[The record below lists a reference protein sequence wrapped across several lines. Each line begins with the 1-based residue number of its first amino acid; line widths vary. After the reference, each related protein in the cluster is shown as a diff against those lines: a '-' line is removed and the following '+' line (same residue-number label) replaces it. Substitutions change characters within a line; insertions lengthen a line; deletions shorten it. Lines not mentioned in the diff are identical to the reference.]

1 MGKDGGFLTPKAIGN
16 RIKAKGL
23 QKLRWYCQSCEKQ
36 CRDENGF
43 KCHIQSE
50 SHQRQLLL
58 VGENAGKYVSNYSH
72 EFHSGFFST
81 LRRSFGTKRV
91 LANTVYCEYIK
102 DREHVHMNAT
112 RWVALAGYVRWL
124 GSQGLCEIEE
134 TERGWYVTLIDK
146 DADSVR
152 REMDAEKKEKMNLSD
167 EQRRQQL
174 IAEQI
179 RRDQERGIQHAEPV
193 YTEFVRTDEE
203 EKVQVTFN
211 KVVVEEKKKILPP
224 SILVTGS
231 KKRTETTD
239 ETPEE
244 VVVKKKS
251 RFEPIEETVPT
262 TTTTSVFKKPF
273 PPAALKPKKSA
284 LEELREAQEKMKEQ
298 KNRKDYWLHEDII
311 VKIITSKLG
320 EKCYKKKGVITK
332 VENRYQAVVKMLD
345 TNDKIRVDQAHVET
359 VIPAIGKNVLIVN
372 GAYRGE
378 EATLEDIHQ
387 DTFSVDVT
395 ILTGSMI
402 GTRFNNIAYED
413 VSKLAD

>member
-58 VGENAGKYVSNYSH
+58 VGENSGKYIANYSH

-102 DREHVHMNAT
+102 DRDHIHMNAT

-124 GSQGLCEIEE
+124 GSQGLCEVEQ
-134 TERGWYVTLIDK
+134 TEKGWYVTLIDK
-146 DADSVR
+146 DPDTVR
-152 REMDAEKKEKMNLSD
+152 REMDSERKDKMDLDD
-167 EQRRQQL
+167 EQRRQKL

-179 RRDQERGIQHAEPV
+179 KRDQERGIQLPEPV
-193 YTEFVRTDEE
+193 FTELVRTDED
-203 EKVQVTFN
+203 EKVQVTFSQTA
-211 KVVVEEKKKILPP
+211 VAERKKILPP
-224 SILVTGS
+224 SILASSS
-231 KKRTETTD
+231 KKRTNPTDEISDEIDPKKSKIETTVD
-239 ETPEE
+239 T
-244 VVVKKKS
+244 
-251 RFEPIEETVPT
+251 F
-262 TTTTSVFKKPF
+262 VFKKPL
-273 PPAALKPKKSA
+273 PVSSQRKKSA
-284 LEELREAQEKMKEQ
+284 LEEVREMEEKMKEK
-298 KNRKDYWLHEDII
+298 KNRKDHWLHEGIV
-311 VKIITSKLG
+311 VKIITLKLG
-320 EKCYKKKGVITK
+320 EKYYKKKGIITK
-332 VENRYQAVVKMLD
+332 VENHYQAIIKMID
-345 TNDKIRVDQAHVET
+345 TNDKIRIDQAHVET
-359 VIPAIGKNVLIVN
+359 VIPAIGKKVLIVN
-372 GAYRGE
+372 GAYRGQ

-395 ILTGSMI
+395 ILKGSMI
-402 GTRFNNIAYED
+402 GTRLDNIPYED

>member
-50 SHQRQLLL
+50 SHQRQLIL
-58 VGENAGKYVSNYSH
+58 VGENSGKYIANYSN

-102 DREHVHMNAT
+102 ERDHIHMNAT

-124 GSQGLCEIEE
+124 GSQGLCEIEQ

-146 DADSVR
+146 DPDTVR
-152 REMDAEKKEKMNLSD
+152 REMESERKEKMDLDD
-167 EQRRQQL
+167 EQRRQKL

-179 RRDQERGIQHAEPV
+179 KRDKDRGIEPPEAV
-193 YTEFVRTDEE
+193 FTEFVREDEN

-211 KVVVEEKKKILPP
+211 QIVVAEKKKTLQP
-224 SILVTGS
+224 SVLAVVS
-231 KKRTETTD
+231 KKRTSSTD
-239 ETPEE
+239 ETPDEPE
-244 VVVKKKS
+244 VKKSKP
-251 RFEPIEETVPT
+251 ETTIE
-262 TTTTSVFKKPF
+262 TSVFKKPF
-273 PPAALKPKKSA
+273 PVSAKPKKSA
-284 LEELREAQEKMKEQ
+284 LEEVREEEEKMKEK
-298 KNRKDYWLHEDII
+298 KNRKDYWLHENIV
-311 VKIITSKLG
+311 VKIITMKMG
-320 EKCYKKKGVITK
+320 EKYYKKKGIITK
-332 VENRYQAVVKMLD
+332 VENRYQAIIKMID
-345 TNDKIRVDQAHVET
+345 TNDKIRIDQAHVET
-359 VIPAIGKNVLIVN
+359 VIPAIGKKVLLVN
-372 GAYRGE
+372 GAYRGQ
-378 EATLEDIHQ
+378 EAILEDIHQ
-387 DTFSVDVT
+387 DAFSIDVT
-395 ILTGSMI
+395 ITKGAMNGIRLD
-402 GTRFNNIAYED
+402 NIPYED

>member
-43 KCHIQSE
+43 KCHVQSE

-58 VGENAGKYVSNYSH
+58 VGENSGKYIANYSH

-81 LRRSFGTKRV
+81 LRRSFGTKRI

-102 DREHVHMNAT
+102 ERDHIHMNAT

-124 GSQGLCEIEE
+124 GSQGLCEIEQ
-134 TERGWYVTLIDK
+134 TEKGWYVTLIDK
-146 DADSVR
+146 DPDSVR
-152 REMDAEKKEKMNLSD
+152 REMDTERKEKMNLDD

-174 IAEQI
+174 ISEQI
-179 RRDQERGIQHAEPV
+179 KRDQERGIQQTESV
-193 YTEFVRTDEE
+193 FTEFVRKDEE
-203 EKVQVTFN
+203 EKVQVTFKQN
-211 KVVVEEKKKILPP
+211 VIAEKKKILPP
-224 SILVTGS
+224 SILAATS
-231 KKRTETTD
+231 KKRTNTTD
-239 ETPEE
+239 EISDEIDA
-244 VVVKKKS
+244 KKPKIETTV
-251 RFEPIEETVPT
+251 EPVANNF
-262 TTTTSVFKKPF
+262 VFKKPL
-273 PPAALKPKKSA
+273 PVASKPKKSA
-284 LEELREAQEKMKEQ
+284 LEEVREMEEKMKEQ
-298 KNRKDYWLHEDII
+298 KNRKDYWLYEGIV

-320 EKCYKKKGVITK
+320 EKYSKKKGIITK
-332 VENRYQAVVKMLD
+332 VENRYQAIIKMID

-359 VIPAIGKNVLIVN
+359 VIPAIEKKVLIVN
-372 GAYRGE
+372 GAYRGQ
-378 EATLEDIHQ
+378 EAILEDIHQ

-395 ILTGSMI
+395 LLTGSMVGI
-402 GTRFNNIAYED
+402 RLDNMAYED

>member
-1 MGKDGGFLTPKAIGN
+1 NMGKDGGFLTPKAIGN

-23 QKLRWYCQSCEKQ
+23 QKLRWYCQSCQKQ

-58 VGENAGKYVSNYSH
+58 VGENSGKYVANYSH

-102 DREHVHMNAT
+102 DRDHIHMNAT

-124 GSQGLCEIEE
+124 GSQGLCEIEQ

-146 DADSVR
+146 DPDSVR
-152 REMDAEKKEKMNLSD
+152 REMDSEKKQKMDLDD
-167 EQRRQQL
+167 EQRRQKL

-179 RRDQERGIQHAEPV
+179 KRDQERGIQQPEPV
-193 YTEFVRTDEE
+193 YSDLVRKDED

-211 KVVVEEKKKILPP
+211 QMVVAEKKKTLPT
-224 SILVTGS
+224 SILVTSS
-231 KKRTETTD
+231 KKRQTTTD
-239 ETPEE
+239 ETPDGVEAKKQKAEMQEE
-244 VVVKKKS
+244 PAAT
-251 RFEPIEETVPT
+251 E
-262 TTTTSVFKKPF
+262 SVFKKPL
-273 PPAALKPKKSA
+273 PVASSKPKKSA
-284 LEELREAQEKMKEQ
+284 LEELREMEEKRKEA
-298 KNRKDYWLHEDII
+298 KNRKDYWLHEGIV

-320 EKCYKKKGVITK
+320 DKCYKKKGVVTK
-332 VENRYQAVVKMLD
+332 VEDRYQAVVKIID
-345 TNDKIRVDQAHVET
+345 TNDKVRVDQAHVET
-359 VIPAIGKNVLIVN
+359 VIPAIGKKVLIVN

-387 DTFSVDVT
+387 DTFSVD
-395 ILTGSMI
+395 LTLTTGPMV
-402 GTRFNNIAYED
+402 GMRCNNVAYED